1 MKFIFPQN
9 YNFKNKLLGV
19 FDYST
24 IFINLIWF
32 GIVFVFTKMFI
43 PNLNIKIFIF
53 IFTCLPVFLFSI
65 SGINGENIIYVFL
78 YLIRFAIKAKLY
90 FYNKTK

>member
-9 YNFKNKLLGV
+9 YDFKNKLLGI

-24 IFINLIWF
+24 IFINIIWI
-32 GIVFVFTKMFI
+32 GIIFIFTQIFI
-43 PNLNIKIFIF
+43 SNLNIKVFIF
-53 IFTCLPVFLFSI
+53 IFTCFPVFLFSI

-78 YLIRFAIKAKLY
+78 YLIKFFIKPKLY
-90 FYNKTK
+90 FYDKTK